1 MDLLSFFLST
11 TWRIARVVIG
21 IVLIALGLLIVK
33 GAAGTILA
41 VIGAVMIVLAFLN
54 ICMIAKL
61 WRSSGNGA

>member
-11 TWRIARVVIG
+11 TWRIARVVMG
-21 IVLIALGLLIVK
+21 IVLIALGLLLVK
-33 GAAGTILA
+33 GTVGTVLA

-54 ICMIAKL
+54 ICIIAKL

>member
-21 IVLIALGLLIVK
+21 IILVALGLLVVK
-33 GAAGTILA
+33 GTVGTILA
-41 VIGAVMIVLAFLN
+41 VIGAVMIGLAFMN

-61 WRSSGNGA
+61 WRK